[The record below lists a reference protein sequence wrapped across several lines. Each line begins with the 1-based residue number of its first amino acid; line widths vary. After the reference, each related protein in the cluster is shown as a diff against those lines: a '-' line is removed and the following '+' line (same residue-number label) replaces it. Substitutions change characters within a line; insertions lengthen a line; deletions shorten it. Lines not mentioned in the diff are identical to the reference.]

1 MRWPSAADTQQQH
14 RVVISGGTFRWPC
27 PSLCVATRPVDPW
40 AAPVQK
46 TQDTGK
52 RPTVGTCD
60 FNPLEKLFTEGSSF
74 VRGFRVMLSV
84 QEPLWCEFWSSVVSA
99 PEVAAE
105 AVPEW
110 VRQARG
116 RCGQHTRA
124 LRAAHSRTAYTPGVL
139 GLCRPSQPR
148 GHHL

>member
-1 MRWPSAADTQQQH
+1 
-14 RVVISGGTFRWPC
+14 
-27 PSLCVATRPVDPW
+27 
-40 AAPVQK
+40 
-46 TQDTGK
+46 
-52 RPTVGTCD
+52 
-60 FNPLEKLFTEGSSF
+60 
-74 VRGFRVMLSV
+74 MLSV

-99 PEVAAE
+99 PEAAAE

-116 RCGQHTRA
+116 RCGQHARA